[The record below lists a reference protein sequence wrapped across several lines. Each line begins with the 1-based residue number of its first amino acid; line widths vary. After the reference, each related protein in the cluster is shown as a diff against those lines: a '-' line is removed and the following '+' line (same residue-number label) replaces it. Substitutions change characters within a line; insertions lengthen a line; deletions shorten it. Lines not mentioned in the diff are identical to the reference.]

1 MTLRVEL
8 EQAVPLTLNVQLTC
22 APGELL
28 ALIGPSGSGKTSVL
42 RAIAGLSMPQRG
54 RIACNGETW
63 FDAAQGIALPP
74 QARRVGLVFQ
84 DYALMPHLT
93 ALDNVALPLRNL
105 TKAGARARAAELLAL
120 VNLEGLEARRPQH
133 LSGGQRQRVA
143 IARALAREPAVLLL
157 DEPFS
162 AVDQMTRERLKR
174 ELVALRARVTIPII
188 LVTHDLDEAMAL
200 ADRIAIMHRGRT
212 LQSGRPEAV
221 RLRPDS
227 ATIARLMGQTNVL
240 EGRVETPAADGT
252 PGRLA
257 FNGQILQVAVTGPF
271 KAGDPVAWLIP
282 SEFIVLHRRGRPS
295 QGDRENPLA
304 GVVQALTAL
313 GEQTAVSVRLAGG
326 CGNTLNFRI
335 PTHAARRN
343 ELSVGA
349 DVTLSALA
357 EGIHLMRP
365 ENKTENKT
373 EGKTES
379 KTDGHA

>member
-1 MTLRVEL
+1 MTLEVEL
-8 EQAVPLTLNVQLTC
+8 EQAVPVALNVRFSC
-22 APGELL
+22 RPGELL

-42 RAIAGLSMPQRG
+42 RAIAGLSMPLHG

-63 FDAAQGIALPP
+63 FDAARAIALPP

-93 ALDNVALPLRNL
+93 ALDNVALPLRGL
-105 TKAGARARAAELLAL
+105 AKPEARARAAELLAL

-174 ELVALRARVTIPII
+174 ELVALRARVKIPII

-200 ADRIAIMHRGRT
+200 ADRVSIMHRGRT
-212 LQSGRPEAV
+212 LQTGGPENV

-227 ATIARLMGQTNVL
+227 PTIARLMGQTNLLHGLL
-240 EGRVETPAADGT
+240 ERPATTDKPGHLAFDGT
-252 PGRLA
+252 T
-257 FNGQILQVAVTGPF
+257 LQVAATGPF
-271 KAGDPVAWLIP
+271 KAGDAVAWLIP

-295 QGDRENPLA
+295 LGDRENPLS
-304 GVVQALTAL
+304 GVVAALTAL
-313 GEQTAVSVRLAGG
+313 GEQTALAVRLAGPG
-326 CGNTLNFRI
+326 GHSLNFRM

-343 ELSVGA
+343 ELATGA

-357 EGIHLMRP
+357 GGIHLMRP
-365 ENKTENKT
+365 
-373 EGKTES
+373 
-379 KTDGHA
+379 DG

>member
-1 MTLRVEL
+1 MTLRVAL
-8 EQAVPLTLNVQLTC
+8 EQTVPVALNVQLTC

-42 RAIAGLSMPQRG
+42 RAIAGLSMPLRG
-54 RIACNGETW
+54 RIACNSETW
-63 FDAAQGIALPP
+63 FDAAMGIARPP

-93 ALDNVALPLRNL
+93 ALDNVALPLGGL
-105 TKAGARARAAELLAL
+105 TKPAARARAAELLTL
-120 VNLEGLEARRPQH
+120 VNLEGLEARRPQQ

-143 IARALAREPAVLLL
+143 IARALARDPAVLLL

-200 ADRIAIMHRGRT
+200 ADRVAIMHRGLT
-212 LQSGRPEAV
+212 LQSGAPKDV

-227 ATIARLMGQTNVL
+227 PTIARLMGQTNVL
-240 EGRVETPAADGT
+240 NGRLEAPATAEQ
-252 PGRLA
+252 PGRLD
-257 FNGQILQVAVTGPF
+257 FDGMKLEVAVTGGYQ
-271 KAGDPVAWLIP
+271 AGDAVAWLIP

-304 GVVQALTAL
+304 GIVQALTAL
-313 GEQTAVSVRLAGG
+313 GEQTAVGVRLTGASGHV
-326 CGNTLNFRI
+326 LNFRM

-343 ELSVGA
+343 DLAVGA
-349 DVTLSALA
+349 EVTLSALGQ
-357 EGIHLMRP
+357 GIHLMRP
-365 ENKTENKT
+365 DSTIRDST
-373 EGKTES
+373 V
-379 KTDGHA
+379 